1 MREGRKLTNLLDW
14 LPVGIVAILAPL
26 LLFPKL
32 EWMWLAVV
40 IPVVWWFDRKN
51 PLNLL
56 LSALVAMVG
65 VSLWATFDIRFSLGK
80 VAGTALGI
88 SILWGIGR
96 FVRSERRLQIAA
108 VMSMVAG
115 WGLVGI
121 ALLGTAWSAKF
132 SLIAPI
138 VARFPVKLKGIPGAE
153 EGFNAN
159 AVGGTLALLLPFA
172 LTMAFY
178 ALKPVNRLRLAWRIL
193 PVLVLAGFGSV
204 LLMSQSR
211 GAWLGTAVGLG
222 VIGLLVWWRWARWV
236 AIAGVTFGGAALYW
250 LKPWEK
256 FAASTD
262 IGTGGEVSLA
272 GRVEIWSRAIYGIQD
287 FAFTGMG
294 MNGFRKVVH
303 ILYPLFTI
311 PPDTDIASAHN
322 HILQVALDLGIPGMV
337 TYVAIWAAVLVM
349 LIKVRRRSKDQF
361 HRTVALGLFGGLVA
375 YFVFQITDAIPL
387 GAKVG
392 VFWWFAI
399 GIAVSLFR
407 IENPEF
413 KRQARWWEIL
423 LLWVLLSLV
432 SISFVGDHP
441 YVALAIGI
449 LGGVYLGWQVTVA
462 RKVGPGPETASD
474 SPSLESDL

>member
-1 MREGRKLTNLLDW
+1 MREGRNLTHLADW
-14 LPVGIVAILAPL
+14 LAVLVPAVLAPL

-32 EWMWLAVV
+32 EWMWIAAVV
-40 IPVVWWFDRKN
+40 PLVWWLDRKN

-56 LSALVAMVG
+56 LLALVGMVG

-80 VAGTALGI
+80 VAGTVLGLLI
-88 SILWGIGR
+88 FWGIGR
-96 FVRSERRLQIAA
+96 FVRNERRLEIGAA
-108 VMSMVAG
+108 VLLLAG
-115 WGLVGI
+115 CGLVAI
-121 ALLGTAWSAKF
+121 ALLGTAWTPKF
-132 SLIAPI
+132 SVIAPI

-172 LTMAFY
+172 LTMAIY
-178 ALKPVNRLRLAWRIL
+178 ALKPVNHLRLAWRIL
-193 PVLVLAGFGSV
+193 LVLVLAGFGAV

-211 GAWLGTAVGLG
+211 GAWLGTAVGIG
-222 VIGLLVWWRWARWV
+222 VLGLLVWWRWTRWV
-236 AIAGVTFGGAALYW
+236 AAAGVVLGGAALYW

-256 FAASTD
+256 FAATSD
-262 IGTGGEVSLA
+262 LASGGEISLA
-272 GRVEIWSRAIYGIQD
+272 ARVEIWSRAIYGIQD
-287 FAFTGMG
+287 FPFTGMG
-294 MNGFRKVVH
+294 MNAFRKVVH

-311 PPDTDIASAHN
+311 SPDTDIASAHN
-322 HILQVALDLGIPGMV
+322 HILQAALDLGIPGMV
-337 TYVAIWAAVLVM
+337 VYLAIWTAVLVV
-349 LIKVRRRSKDQF
+349 LVKVWRRSKESF
-361 HRTVALGLFGGLVA
+361 HRAMALGLFAGLIA

-392 VFWWFAI
+392 IFWWVAI

-413 KRQARWWEIL
+413 RRQARWWEVL

-441 YVALAIGI
+441 YVALGIAI
-449 LGGVYLGWQVTVA
+449 LGGGYLGWQVTVP
-462 RKVGPGPETASD
+462 RKAAAGS
-474 SPSLESDL
+474 